1 MKSIAR
7 IGLMLSIILG
17 FSTIILAQQ
26 KEMNPEKSEILSWDD
41 AKEAYHHSMSS
52 TFHPA
57 EEGDLEPLKETY
69 NELAVN
75 AKNWLATP
83 VPENLSQKE
92 LKVLLKKLDKE
103 SGKIGKLV
111 EKGASD
117 EELKVAI
124 YALHDVF
131 HDIVGLCQEH

>member
-1 MKSIAR
+1 MKRFAR
-7 IGLMLSIILG
+7 FGLLLSMILG
-17 FSTIILAQQ
+17 FSTIIMAQQ
-26 KEMNPEKSEILSWDD
+26 KEMNPKKSEVISWDE

-57 EEGDLEPLKETY
+57 EEGDLEPLKESY
-69 NELAVN
+69 SELAIN

-83 VPENLSQKE
+83 VPENLSKKE

-117 EELKVAI
+117 DELKDAI

-131 HDIVGLCQEH
+131 HNIVGLCQEH